1 MCDNFWKREAVG
13 LSLICYGAVDSEIG
27 KKKWN
32 HGPLGTQVEGRVN
45 MIKLYAI
52 VCSVL
57 LCSCDAKLLERTGDR
72 MEIEK

>member
-45 MIKLYAI
+45 MIN
-52 VCSVL
+52 SG
-57 LCSCDAKLLERTGDR
+57 SLEIYMVVNFRVHW
-72 MEIEK
+72 IS